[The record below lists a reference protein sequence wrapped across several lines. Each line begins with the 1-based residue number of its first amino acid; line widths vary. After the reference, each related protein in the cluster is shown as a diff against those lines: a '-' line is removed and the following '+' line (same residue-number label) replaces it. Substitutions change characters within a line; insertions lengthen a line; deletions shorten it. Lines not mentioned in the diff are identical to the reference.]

1 MRVLITLLFSIC
13 CFPAAAADDAFVV
26 RNAWVREAPPG
37 AEVLAAY
44 FEIENRTAA
53 GRQLIA
59 ASSKDAERIEIHT
72 VTLHDGVARMSPIPA
87 LALPPGRVVAL
98 KPGGYHLMLHKPRRA
113 LTEGT
118 TVAIELRFDS
128 GAPLTVQA
136 PVRRAQGPM
145 MHHR

>member
-1 MRVLITLLFSIC
+1 MRGLLALLLSIC
-13 CFPAAAADDAFVV
+13 CFPAAAADGAFVV

-53 GRQLIA
+53 ERRLIA
-59 ASSKDAERIEIHT
+59 VSSQDAERIEIHT
-72 VTLHDGVARMSPIPA
+72 VTLHDGVARMTPIQALAIPA
-87 LALPPGRVVAL
+87 GGVVAL

-113 LTEGT
+113 LTEGM
-118 TVAIELRFDS
+118 TVAIELRFDA

-136 PVRRAQGPM
+136 PVRRAELGAA
-145 MHHR
+145 HHH

>member
-1 MRVLITLLFSIC
+1 MRVLVAVLCSIC
-13 CFPAAAADDAFVV
+13 CYPAAAADEAFVV

-59 ASSKDAERIEIHT
+59 ASSQDAERIEIHS
-72 VTLHDGVARMSPIPA
+72 VTLDKGVARMSPIPS
-87 LALPPGRVVAL
+87 LALPARGVVAL
-98 KPGGYHLMLHKPRRA
+98 KPGGYHLMLYKPRRA
-113 LTEGT
+113 LTDGM

-128 GAPLTVQA
+128 GAPLAVQA
-136 PVRRAQGPM
+136 PVRRGHGPM
-145 MHHR
+145 MHHP